1 MNIVHC
7 KEYLDEVKETAKERV
22 KKLKEDH
29 GVTPTVKV
37 IQLGDSEDSNRYVRN
52 KTRHVTD
59 IGANA
64 VVEKLSKFISCNKLL
79 EVIDEANKDEN
90 VHAIIVQKPLP
101 SHISDFIVDMHID
114 PTKDLDCANPKNL
127 GRLLHDNGFVK
138 PCTPKGI
145 VYLLKKKNIDLN
157 GKNVLI
163 LGRSLI
169 VGKPLQILLTNE
181 NATVTLAHSKSQ
193 IKDFY
198 SYGNTIDGSKY
209 DIIIS
214 AIGKGHEVK
223 VDMTENNCILI
234 DVGIN
239 FDEDGKMIGDIDLEN
254 SISRYKDSWATP
266 VPGGVGLLTCA
277 MVIDNLLD
285 LTERKI
291 NKVIYDEM
299 KSEYKDIKSISE
311 SLIGME
317 DILKESGG
325 KFNKGDIVHVVN
337 YEGSPFN
344 DLIGRV
350 VGYNPQFNIYIVDVT
365 INRIGLHEKYLEKF
379 NNLDNYLNDFDFEN
393 Q

>member
-1 MNIVHC
+1 MEIVHC
-7 KEYLDEVKETAKERV
+7 KQYLDEIKELAKERINL
-22 KKLKEDH
+22 LKQNYN
-29 GVTPTVKV
+29 VTPTVKV

-64 VVEKLSKFISCNKLL
+64 IVEKLSKFISTNELIK
-79 EVIDEANKDEN
+79 VIEEANNDDKI
-90 VHAIIVQKPLP
+90 HAIIVQKPLP
-101 SHISDFIVDMHID
+101 AQIDEFMVDSSIS
-114 PTKDLDCANPKNL
+114 TSKDLDCANPYNL
-127 GRLLHDNGFVK
+127 GRLLSDNGYVQ

-145 VYLLKKKNIDLN
+145 VYLLKKRNIDLN

-181 NATVTLAHSKSQ
+181 NATVTLAHSRSK

-214 AIGKGHEVK
+214 AIGKGHEIK
-223 VDMTENNCILI
+223 VDMTESNCILI

-254 SISRYKDSWATP
+254 SLSRYKETWATP

-277 MVIDNLLD
+277 MVITNLLD
-285 LTERKI
+285 LTERKMI
-291 NKVIYDEM
+291 KLSREDHKIITKEIPSLLSETLKVLQYN
-299 KSEYKDIKSISE
+299 
-311 SLIGME
+311 
-317 DILKESGG
+317 G
-325 KFNKGDIVHVVN
+325 KKFKFGDIVRVVN
-337 YEGSPFN
+337 CEDSPYN
-344 DLIGRV
+344 NLIGRV
-350 VGYNPQFNIYIVDVT
+350 TGYNEQFDIYIVDVT
-365 INRIGLHEKYLEKF
+365 INSIGLNEKYIEKY
-379 NNLDNYLNDFDFEN
+379 DSIESYLVDFEESDK
-393 Q
+393 

>member
-7 KEYLDEVKETAKERV
+7 KKYLDEIKETAKERV

-29 GVTPTVKV
+29 GVIPTVKV

-64 VVEKLSKFISCNKLL
+64 IVEKLSKFISTEKLIK
-79 EVIDEANKDEN
+79 VIEEANNDDN
-90 VHAIIVQKPLP
+90 IHAIIVQKPLP
-101 SHISDFIVDMHID
+101 AHIFELKVDMSIR
-114 PTKDLDCANPKNL
+114 PSKDLDCANPTNL
-127 GRLLHDNGFVK
+127 GRLLSDSGYVK

-145 VYLLKKKNIDLN
+145 VYLLKKKGIDLK
-157 GKNVLI
+157 GKNILI

-169 VGKPLQILLTNE
+169 VGKPLQMMLTNE
-181 NATVTLAHSKSQ
+181 SATVTLAHSKSQ

-198 SYGNTIDGSKY
+198 SYANTIDGSKY

-214 AIGKGHEVK
+214 AIGKGHEIK

-254 SISRYKDSWATP
+254 SISRYKETWATP

-277 MVIDNLLD
+277 MVIDNLLE

-291 NKVIYDEM
+291 NKAIYDRM
-299 KSEYKDIKSISE
+299 KLNSEDSKNTTE
-311 SLIGME
+311 SLIE
-317 DILKESGG
+317 INDILKVSGD
-325 KFNKGDIVHVVN
+325 KFNKGDIVRVVN
-337 YEGSPFN
+337 YNDSPFN
-344 DLIGRV
+344 DLIGRI

-365 INRIGLHEKYLEKF
+365 INRIGLHEKFLERF
-379 NNLDNYLNDFDFEN
+379 DVLDNYLTDLEN
-393 Q
+393 